1 MTLKLAW
8 NFDGTQNTVQFD
20 LNMEFQNIPMVSME
34 ERVCRCDT
42 IDINEQSQHN
52 FALSLNE
59 YYSF

>member
-1 MTLKLAW
+1 MTLKLAG
-8 NFDGTQNTVQFD
+8 NFDVTQNTVHFD

-52 FALSLNE
+52 FALS
-59 YYSF
+59 